1 MQWRVKTTEGAFG
14 EPSPFMSA
22 SAPPIAPFPA
32 PALAPVLTPAFSIH
46 SFNITLITNVIVC
59 NIKENLPTAL
69 SLLFLG
75 SELQVLLQ
83 RFHQF

>member
-1 MQWRVKTTEGAFG
+1 MRWRVKTIEGAFG

-22 SAPPIAPFPA
+22 SAPPIAPSPA
-32 PALAPVLTPAFSIH
+32 PALTPAFSIH
-46 SFNITLITNVIVC
+46 SFNITLITNVVVY
-59 NIKENLPTAL
+59 NTKENLPTAL